1 MMFAFVAWG
10 TNPILRAFSVCLAL
24 MLASYMQCEAVWDP
38 SDPSGVFE
46 VAAEEKAAPVR
57 PRVVRIADYIPPN
70 CDRVKFVMSIYKEAV
85 DLYMRSRISGCPI
98 E

>member
-1 MMFAFVAWG
+1 MCV
-10 TNPILRAFSVCLAL
+10 PL
-24 MLASYMQCEAVWDP
+24 MLASYLQCEAVWDP
-38 SDPSGVFE
+38 SDPSGVLE
-46 VAAEEKAAPVR
+46 VAAEEKAAPAR

-70 CDRVKFVMSIYKEAV
+70 CDRVKFVISIYKEAV